1 MDFSLKP
8 YRLKLLSLLSLFFLG
23 CEQSSQTASD
33 VSHSRN
39 AKTEY
44 GYAAIAT
51 PDNFGSDVSQEI
63 LSKGGNAV
71 DAAIATG
78 FALAVTYIDAGNIGG
93 GGFMTIKMNDE
104 VAFLDYREKAP
115 KAAHRDMY
123 LDENGD
129 VIEYSTLIG
138 GQAVGVPGTVAGF
151 WKAHQ
156 RFGKLPWEELVNPAI
171 KLAEE
176 GFLPAKIL
184 VDDIQSMK
192 DWFKDKT
199 NFSKYFLSI
208 NASENFKQPEL
219 ANTLRRIAKFG
230 ADDFYSGETAK
241 LIVEQMKESDG
252 LITMEDLNSYEAVW
266 REPLRSNWRN
276 YEVIS
281 APPPSSGGFA
291 IIQLLKMKDY
301 LDHFFSGLEHNS
313 AQYIH
318 LVAEMEKRVFA
329 DRAEYLGDPDF
340 FDVDIEKLIS
350 EEYIARR
357 ALEVNPNAIS
367 SVESVNPGLESP
379 DTTHYSIVD
388 QWGNAVS
395 NTYTINWNYG
405 SGVVV
410 EGAGFLLNNEMDD
423 FSAKPGVPNIFGVVG
438 NVANEIQPEKRML
451 SSMSPTI
458 LLNEGNV
465 EMVLGTPGGSTIFTS
480 VFQTIVN
487 IMDFDMSPYQAIE
500 STRFHHQLLPPDE
513 ITYNGFTIGNPLPK
527 ETISQ
532 LGEKGYKAIP
542 HDYDFG
548 DVQVIMREDESW
560 IAASDPRD
568 RGDSRIISVP
578 TSQENQ

>member
-8 YRLKLLSLLSLFFLG
+8 YRLILLSLLSLFFLG

-63 LSKGGNAV
+63 LNKGGNAV

-129 VIEYSTLIG
+129 VIEYSSLIG

-252 LITMEDLNSYEAVW
+252 LIKMEDLNSYEAVW

-367 SVESVNPGLESP
+367 SLESVDPGLESP

-458 LLNEGNV
+458 LLKDGNV

-487 IMDFDMSPYQAIE
+487 IMDFDMSPYEAIE